1 MITKTVTVDEKA
13 VFDTLLPM
21 LDERY
26 ELCYVDYRDELPSKT
41 IQECLD
47 KRSSS
52 PLYEEDYWAES
63 KDYYAKEEIRRLMEK
78 AGFTDDQFSLFQG
91 SDEYWNLVWEIQGRD
106 HSTPVKDTANQT
118 RMHAYLR
125 FHSNYDCWLPLWEQ
139 GGIQV
144 EGTALGGI
152 LAALSLN
159 PRKVKEAAVRKGVTT
174 IGAFRNIPSREGKE
188 LVDYDLFV
196 RVLCET
202 PNYGNWSFFGTLDLA
217 RLLEEDFDPD
227 EMLIP
232 NDTTCCMFNW
242 WNGGGSLDFCH
253 TLRPVSVKELRKRL
267 APYSDGLKIIVD
279 EGRGNGG
286 YTPCEVYG
294 QHLSNEIC
302 LTA

>member
-1 MITKTVTVDEKA
+1 MTVDEKA
-13 VFDTLLPM
+13 VFNTLLPM
-21 LDERY
+21 LDEHY
-26 ELCYVDYRDELPSKT
+26 VLCYVDYRDELPCQT
-41 IQECLD
+41 VQECLD
-47 KRSSS
+47 KRSST
-52 PLYEEDYWAES
+52 PLYEEDFWSENQN
-63 KDYYAKEEIRRLMEK
+63 YYANEEVRRLMEQ
-78 AGFTDDQFSLFQG
+78 AGFTEEQFHLFQG
-91 SDEYWNLVWEIQGRD
+91 SDEYWDLMCEIQCRD
-106 HSTPVKDTANQT
+106 RSTPVKDTANQT

-125 FHSNYDCWLPLWEQ
+125 FHSNYDCWLPIWEQ
-139 GGIQV
+139 GGIRV

-217 RLLEEDFDPD
+217 KLLEEDFNPD

-232 NDTTCCMFNW
+232 SDTTCCMFNW

-294 QHLSNEIC
+294 SHLSNEVC

>member
-21 LDERY
+21 LDEHY
-26 ELCYVDYRDELPSKT
+26 ELCYVDYRDELPANT
-41 IQECLD
+41 VQECLD
-47 KRSSS
+47 KRSAS
-52 PLYEEDYWAES
+52 PLYEEDYWNES
-63 KDYYAKEEIRRLMEK
+63 RNFYASEEIKRLMAQ
-78 AGFTDDQFSLFQG
+78 AGYSEDQFQVFKWSE
-91 SDEYWNLVWEIQGRD
+91 EYCNLVCEIQDRD
-106 HSTPVKDTANQT
+106 RSTPVKDIADQT
-118 RMHAYLR
+118 QMHAYLR
-125 FHSNYDCWLPLWEQ
+125 FHSNYDCWLPFWEQ

-159 PRKVKEAAVRKGVTT
+159 PRKIKEAAIKKGITT

-217 RLLEEDFDPD
+217 RLLEENFNPD

-232 NDTTCCMFNW
+232 TDTTCCMFNW

-267 APYSDGLKIIVD
+267 APYSDDLKIVVD
-279 EGRGNGG
+279 EGRNNGG
-286 YTPCEVYG
+286 YTPSKVYG
-294 QHLSNEIC
+294 RHLSNEIC

>member
-26 ELCYVDYRDELPSKT
+26 ELCYVDYRDELPAHT

-47 KRSSS
+47 KRSSG
-52 PLYEEDYWAES
+52 PLFEEDYWAES
-63 KDYYAKEEIRRLMEK
+63 RDYYVKEEIKRLMQQ
-78 AGFTDDQFSLFQG
+78 AGYTEDQFEVFKW
-91 SDEYWNLVWEIQGRD
+91 SDEYQDLVWEIQDRD
-106 HSTPVKDTANQT
+106 RSTPVKDTAKQT

-159 PRKVKEAAVRKGVTT
+159 PRKVKEAAVKKGVTT
-174 IGAFRNIPSREGKE
+174 IGSFRNIPSREGKE
-188 LVDYDLFV
+188 LVDYAQFV

-217 RLLEEDFDPD
+217 QLLDEQFDPD
-227 EMLIP
+227 EMVIP
-232 NDTTCCMFNW
+232 TDTTCCMFNW

-253 TLRPVSVKELRKRL
+253 TLRPVAVKELRKRL
-267 APYSDGLKIIVD
+267 SPYSDGLKIIVD